1 MAAADTLRLILGD
14 QLNPRHSWFR
24 KTDDHVIYVLM
35 EVRQETDYVTHHIQ
49 KILAFFAAM
58 RAFADALRK
67 KGHRVVY
74 LHLDD
79 PENRQDF
86 ASNLNRLIR
95 KHKIRRFEYQRPDEY
110 RLDRQLKDIAADCSI
125 ENAVVGSEH
134 FLTGRDDVKKMFAGK
149 KRYLMER
156 FYREMRT
163 QHDILLEGGK
173 PVGGKWNYDASN
185 RQRYDGKVPIP
196 EPKRFRNDV
205 GAIEKTLTTMKIR
218 HFGHTTGKTLLWP
231 VTRRQALAQ
240 LKHFLEHGLPHFGTY
255 QDAMTVDGWS
265 LFHSRISFALNVK
278 ILDPLEVIQAAVRHW
293 EEAQDRITIAQV
305 EGFVRQILGW
315 REYMRGI
322 YWALMPKFQDMNFFG
337 HEAKLPD
344 WYWTGETRMH
354 CLARAI
360 GQSLDYAY
368 AHHIQRLMV
377 TGNFALLA
385 GVDPD
390 QVDAW
395 YLGVYVDAI
404 QWVEMPNTR
413 GMSQF
418 AEGGLI
424 ATKPYVSSANYIHK
438 MSDYCKAC
446 HYDHKQRHGDKACP
460 FNSLYWHFLDRH
472 RRLLE
477 KNPRMGTMYRV
488 LERMDKGERRKILK
502 QGTDYLKKVE
512 DL

>member
-1 MAAADTLRLILGD
+1 MTTANTLRLILGD
-14 QLNPRHSWFR
+14 QLNPRHSWYQT
-24 KTDDHVIYVLM
+24 TDDNIVYALM
-35 EVRQETDYVTHHIQ
+35 EVRQETDYVLHHVQ

-58 RAFADALRK
+58 RAFAQWLRK
-67 KGHRVVY
+67 KGYRVEY

-79 PENRQDF
+79 PDNRQDF
-86 ASNLNRLIR
+86 ETNL
-95 KHKIRRFEYQRPDEY
+95 KHLVKKHRIRRFEYQQPDEY
-110 RLDRQLKDIAADCSI
+110 RLDAQLKAMAADLPI
-125 ENAVVGSEH
+125 EAEVFDSEH
-134 FLTGRDDVKKMFAGK
+134 FLTGREDVAKMFAGK

-173 PVGGKWNYDASN
+173 PVGGKWNYDVSN
-185 RQRYDGKVPIP
+185 RKRYDGKVPIP
-196 EPKRFRNDV
+196 VPKRFQNDV
-205 GAIEKTLTTMKIR
+205 SDIVKMLTSMKVR
-218 HFGHTTGKTLLWP
+218 HFGRTTGSTLLWP

-240 LKHFLEHGLPHFGTY
+240 LKHFLDEGLPHFGTY

-278 ILDPLEVIQAAVRHW
+278 LLDPLEVIQAAVQRW
-293 EEAQDRITIAQV
+293 EDDPDGITIAQV

-322 YWALMPKFQDMNFFG
+322 YWAFMPEFENKNFFAHKG
-337 HEAKLPD
+337 KLPD
-344 WYWTGETRMH
+344 YYWTGDTRMH
-354 CLARAI
+354 CLAQAI

-368 AHHIQRLMV
+368 AHHIQRLMI
-377 TGNFALLA
+377 TGNFALLS
-385 GVDPD
+385 GVHPD
-390 QVDAW
+390 EVDAW

-438 MSDYCKAC
+438 MSDYCPGC
-446 HYDHKQRHGDKACP
+446 FYDHKRRHGDKACP

-472 RRLLE
+472 RKLLST
-477 KNPRMGTMYRV
+477 NPRMGTMYRV
-488 LERMDKGERRKILK
+488 LDRMETGERKKILT
-502 QGTDYLKKVE
+502 QGDAYLKNCE

>member
-1 MAAADTLRLILGD
+1 MTTANTLRLILGD
-14 QLNPRHSWFR
+14 QLNPRHSWFQT
-24 KTDDHVIYVLM
+24 TDDNIVYALM
-35 EVRQETDYVTHHIQ
+35 EVRQETDYVLHHVQ

-58 RAFADALRK
+58 RAFAQWLRK
-67 KGHRVVY
+67 KGHRVEY
-74 LHLDD
+74 LHLDNPD
-79 PENRQDF
+79 NRQNF
-86 ASNLNRLIR
+86 ETNL
-95 KHKIRRFEYQRPDEY
+95 KHLVKKHRIRRFEYQQPDEY
-110 RLDRQLKDIAADCSI
+110 RLDAQLKAIAADLPI
-125 ENAVVGSEH
+125 EAEVFDSEH
-134 FLTGRDDVKKMFAGK
+134 FLTGREDVAKMFAGK

-173 PVGGKWNYDASN
+173 PVGGKWNYDVSN
-185 RQRYDGKVPIP
+185 RKRYDGKVPIP
-196 EPKRFRNDV
+196 VPKRFQNDV
-205 GAIEKTLTTMKIR
+205 SDIVKMLTSMKVR
-218 HFGHTTGKTLLWP
+218 HFGRTTGSTLLWP

-240 LKHFLEHGLPHFGTY
+240 LKHFLDEGLPHFGTY

-278 ILDPLEVIQAAVRHW
+278 LLAPLEVIQAAVTRW
-293 EEAQDRITIAQV
+293 EENQDHITIAQA

-322 YWALMPKFQDMNFFG
+322 YWAFMPEFENKNFFAHKG
-337 HEAKLPD
+337 KLPD
-344 WYWTGETRMH
+344 YYWTGDTRMH
-354 CLARAI
+354 CLAQAI

-368 AHHIQRLMV
+368 AHHIQRLMI
-377 TGNFALLA
+377 TGNFALLS
-385 GVDPD
+385 GVHPD
-390 QVDAW
+390 EVDAW

-438 MSDYCKAC
+438 MSDYCPGC
-446 HYDHKQRHGDKACP
+446 FYDHKRRHGDKACP

-472 RRLLE
+472 RKLLST
-477 KNPRMGTMYRV
+477 NPRMGTMYRV
-488 LERMDKGERRKILK
+488 LDRMETGERKKILT
-502 QGTDYLKKVE
+502 QGDAYLKNCE